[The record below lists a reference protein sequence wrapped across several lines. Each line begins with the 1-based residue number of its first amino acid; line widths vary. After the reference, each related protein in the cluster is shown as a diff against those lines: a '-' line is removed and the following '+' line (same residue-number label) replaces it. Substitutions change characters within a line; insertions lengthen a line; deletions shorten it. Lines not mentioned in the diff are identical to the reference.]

1 MRLSSLSMKKTPT
14 SRSLK
19 LFGLAA
25 RIGTSEIAQSVKAK
39 LWKASDE
46 LTAGKLN
53 ARLDQARWIAEN
65 LSQMKGA
72 AMKVGQLLSIDAG
85 DYFPPEAMAI
95 LAKLQSSA
103 EPVDFEIVR
112 KVLVEDI
119 GEKKLGDFEDLSI
132 IPDAAA
138 SIGQVHRAKLN
149 GKPVAIK
156 VQYPGVAESIDSDL
170 AILKRVA
177 KSFLGA
183 SGRDMDMKPLFA
195 EFQRV
200 LEQEADYHAEL
211 LLMKE
216 YAQRIQET
224 RAKENKPLWDSSPG
238 PLYRVPIAIESHSGQ
253 RVLTMSWEDG
263 VGIDTWLKSRPSL
276 ERRARVANA
285 LLDLFCQEFFEWG
298 LVQTDPNFANFL
310 IGPDDALVLLD
321 FGATLRY
328 EDEFRGKYRNFL
340 KAMGSLDVDKIIREG
355 EAFGLISPKETAE
368 TKKLFAELLIN
379 SVEPFFASKQPF
391 QFDDSD
397 YAKRTREIGT
407 KFGRSLKHSPP
418 PQRILFL
425 HRKLGGIFN
434 FVKKLDVKL
443 DLTPYWQKMVGDAFP
458 EN

>member
-1 MRLSSLSMKKTPT
+1 MKKSPT

-25 RIGTSEIAQSVKAK
+25 RVGTSEMAQSIKAK
-39 LWKASDE
+39 FSKAGDE
-46 LTAGKLN
+46 LTAGKLT
-53 ARLDQARWIAEN
+53 ARLDQAKWIAEN

-103 EPVDFEIVR
+103 EPVDFDVVR

-119 GEKKLGDFEDLSI
+119 GEKKLGDFEDLSVI
-132 IPDAAA
+132 ADAAA
-138 SIGQVHRAKLN
+138 SIGQVHRARLF

-156 VQYPGVAESIDSDL
+156 VQYPGVAEAIDSDL
-170 AILKRVA
+170 QILKRVA

-183 SGRDMDMKPLFA
+183 SGREMDMGPMFA
-195 EFQRV
+195 EFRRV

-211 LLMKE
+211 QLMLE
-216 YAQRIQET
+216 YRTNIRET
-224 RAKENKPLWDSSPG
+224 SAKQNRPLWDAQFG
-238 PLYRVPIAIESHSGQ
+238 PLYRVPEPIESHSGR

-263 VGIDTWLKSRPSL
+263 VGIDTWLRSRPSV
-276 ERRARVANA
+276 ERRERVAHA
-285 LLDLFCQEFFEWG
+285 LLNLFCQEFFEWG

-310 IGPDDALVLLD
+310 IAPDDALVLLD

-328 EDEFRGKYRNFL
+328 EEEFRVRYRHFL
-340 KAMGSLDVDKIIREG
+340 KAMGSLDGDKIIREG
-355 EAFGLISPKETAE
+355 EAFGLISERESVE

-397 YAKRTREIGT
+397 YVKRSREAGT
-407 KFGRSLKHSPP
+407 KFGRSLRFSPP

-434 FVKKLDVKL
+434 FVKKLEVRL
-443 DLTPYWQKMVGDAFP
+443 DLTPYWHKMVGDELP
-458 EN
+458 TVPGDQS